1 MALEPRKALFLRRW
15 LGLEAGEVP
24 SPVQAACWLDV
35 KRAYLELRPSLRR
48 VYLAVSD
55 LMPYA
60 SAAQELGFEV
70 VCGDQSLPQST
81 AMLEFGLGSVDA
93 WLRRLVRR
101 ELRMLDAVELDEA
114 SRDVLV
120 DGQRVALTQLE
131 FGVLRVLM
139 RASGSV
145 VGRDALLDEVWG
157 RRRAAVGSN
166 VVDVVVLAL
175 RKKLG
180 SQSSALATVRGSGY
194 RFTS

>member
-1 MALEPRKALFLRRW
+1 
-15 LGLEAGEVP
+15 
-24 SPVQAACWLDV
+24 
-35 KRAYLELRPSLRR
+35 
-48 VYLAVSD
+48 
-55 LMPYA
+55 MPYA

-101 ELRMLDAVELDEA
+101 EQRMLDAVELDES
-114 SRDVLV
+114 SRDLLV

-157 RRRAAVGSN
+157 RRRTTVGSN